1 MIINNEN
8 FIKNAFTEHE
18 LKNGAFIDLNGKCP
32 LLTISLIES
41 IKDKI
46 DFNEIKVI
54 LDIGSRDGCQ
64 SLELNRWFP
73 QAKIYAFEP
82 VKNNYEFTVN
92 NVFNVKNIEV
102 YPYAINNYNGKT
114 IFYEVV
120 NGNVGASS
128 LLRTTNHWR
137 SSQWQQKETEVDCIL
152 LSDWLKQKNITKVDL
167 IWMDVQGAEKIVL
180 DSLNEYLTDVKIIA
194 TEVGIQQLYEN
205 STSKLDLEKK
215 LIDFISINELT
226 ESSMT
231 EMDIIYVHKKLIN
244 D

>member
-1 MIINNEN
+1 MINNDI
-8 FIKNAFTEHE
+8 FINNAFTEDE

-32 LLTISLIES
+32 LWTTSLIES

-46 DFNEIKVI
+46 DFNEIKTI

-73 QAKIYAFEP
+73 HAKIYAFEP
-82 VKNNYEFTVN
+82 VQDNYEFTIN
-92 NVFNVKNIEV
+92 NVVNVENINV
-102 YPYAINNYNGKT
+102 YPYAINSYNGKT
-114 IFYEVV
+114 IFYEVI

-128 LLRTTNHWR
+128 LLKTTNHWR
-137 SSQWQQKETEVDCIL
+137 SSQWLQKETEVECIL
-152 LSDWLKQKNITKVDL
+152 LSDWLKQKSISHVDL

-180 DSLNEYLTDVKIIA
+180 ESLGEYLTDVKVIA
-194 TEVGIQQLYEN
+194 TEIGIQELYQN
-205 STSKLDLEKK
+205 STSKLELDVK
-215 LIDFISINELT
+215 LTNFLLINELT

-231 EMDIIYVHKKLIN
+231 EMDVVYINKNLIN

>member
-1 MIINNEN
+1 MINNEK
-8 FIKNAFTEHE
+8 FINNAFTDYE
-18 LKNGAFIDLNGKCP
+18 LKNGAFVDLNGKCP
-32 LLTISLIES
+32 LWTTTLINS

-73 QAKIYAFEP
+73 HAKIYAFEP
-82 VKNNYEFTVN
+82 VRNNYEFTIN
-92 NVFNVKNIEV
+92 NVINVDNIEV
-102 YPYAINNYNGKT
+102 YPYAINSYNGKT
-114 IFYEVV
+114 IFYEVI

-128 LLRTTNHWR
+128 LLKTTNHWR
-137 SSQWQQKETEVDCIL
+137 SSQWLQKETEVECIL
-152 LSDWLKQKNITKVDL
+152 LSDWLKEKGITQVDL

-180 DSLNEYLTDVKIIA
+180 DSLNEYLSNVKVIA
-194 TEVGIQQLYEN
+194 TEIGIQPLYEN
-205 STSKLDLEKK
+205 STSKSEMEEK
-215 LIDFISINELT
+215 LSNFIVINELT

-231 EMDIIYVHKKLIN
+231 EMDIIYINKKIIN